1 LHLLWKTGGA
11 GCHSLFS
18 EQHKKEGKFHAQPV
32 MQIEHCEAHGTT
44 LEVVSEKV
52 FPAGGVHWQEQ
63 LLN

>member
-1 LHLLWKTGGA
+1 
-11 GCHSLFS
+11 
-18 EQHKKEGKFHAQPV
+18 